1 MGGYMFFE
9 RRIGQVVS
17 AGALGISLVL
27 AACGPAAQPADGGS
41 GAQPVEEKIKA
52 GAEVAKER
60 GGKLI
65 AYNTG
70 AFANPNDPH
79 LTATANG
86 RVYGTPIVN
95 WLMKRDVHD
104 QNFPIINDLAKGWTL
119 SPDGLTYTFK
129 LQEGVKF
136 HNVAPVNGREFTSAD
151 AKYSLMRVTAD
162 PSVIEE
168 KWKPRFQRRLDFGDI
183 QSIDAPDK
191 YTLVVKLK
199 EPYAPFMDAVANPG
213 TAILPKEFVDTF
225 PDKIITEGTIGTGPY
240 LPAEYRHQQ
249 LATYKKNP
257 DYWKKDSQGGQLPY
271 LDEVQFL
278 YFADTQAALASFRAR
293 QIDTVSGNKVAV
305 DTIKKDMPTTNV
317 FTIKSANLWMF
328 RFNMSYKP
336 FQDVRVRKAIHL
348 AVDRNQVADLI
359 TGGTGVVS
367 GPVTPLYSD
376 LAGTTDWL
384 LSQPG
389 YRKDKT
395 QDLAEAKRLMQEAGY
410 ADGLAFDLLTSTN
423 LADAPDTLALVQDQ
437 LKPLKI
443 TFKTEIVD
451 YAGQWVPRSTQ
462 SEFQMTFMTHALATD
477 ADSLLSPHLLTGAPR
492 NYGKFSD
499 TGLDDSIKKQRAAS
513 TLEDRK
519 KWAQEAEK
527 RVLEVV
533 PVVFLIHPTTFEMAQ
548 PWVHNG
554 GGGPLA
560 GSTAY
565 VVEQAWVEKH

>member
-1 MGGYMFFE
+1 MYFK
-9 RRIGQVVS
+9 RRIGRVIS
-17 AGALGISLVL
+17 IAALGISIVL
-27 AACGPAAQPADGGS
+27 AACGPAAQQPAGG
-41 GAQPVEEKIKA
+41 GAAPPVEEKAKT

-60 GGKLI
+60 GGKLLVSQS
-65 AYNTG
+65 G

-86 RVYGTPIVN
+86 RVYAMPIVN

-104 QNFPIINDLAKGWTL
+104 QNFSIINDLAKSWTL
-119 SPDGLTYTFK
+119 SSDALTYTFK

-151 AKYSLMRVTAD
+151 ARYSLMRVTAD

-183 QSIDAPDK
+183 QSIEAPDK
-191 YTLVVKLK
+191 YTVVVKLK
-199 EPYAPFMDAVANPG
+199 EPYAPFMDAIANPS

-240 LPAEYRHQQ
+240 LPSEYRHQQ

-271 LDEVQFL
+271 LDEIQFL
-278 YFADTQAALASFRAR
+278 YFADAQASLASFRAR
-293 QIDTVSGNKVAV
+293 QIDIVGGNKVAV
-305 DTIKKDMPTTNV
+305 DTIKKDMPTTNI

-328 RFNMSYKP
+328 RFNMNHKP

-348 AVDRNQVADLI
+348 IVDRNQIVDVV
-359 TGGTGVVS
+359 TGGTGVAS

-376 LAGTTDWL
+376 LASTTDWL

-395 QDLAEAKRLMQEAGY
+395 QDIADAKRLMQEAGY
-410 ADGLAFDLLTSTN
+410 GDGLSFEVLSSTNIDPSDLL
-423 LADAPDTLALVQDQ
+423 AVFADQ

-462 SEFQMTFMTHALATD
+462 GEFQMTFMTHALATD
-477 ADSLLSPHLLTGAPR
+477 ADSLLSPHLLTDGPR

-499 TGLDDSIKKQRAAS
+499 PTLDASIKKQRSVS
-513 TLEDRK
+513 TVEERK

-527 RVLEVV
+527 RVLEVAPIV
-533 PVVFLIHPTTFEMAQ
+533 PLIHPTSFEMAQ
-548 PWVHNG
+548 PWVHNA

-560 GSTAY
+560 GSGAY
-565 VVEQAWVEKH
+565 IVERAWVEKR